1 MLLSVHVDCVYLKQL
16 MERCIIQRFIW
27 LCEGLRTEN
36 VTCDEDCIAPRGI
49 FVIVPLLL
57 VLFKKMSAPC
67 KVYIVKI

>member
-1 MLLSVHVDCVYLKQL
+1 MCHLLDVPQVTYGK
-16 MERCIIQRFIW
+16 MFIW

-57 VLFKKMSAPC
+57 VLFKKCLFTSFSLHREDMNA
-67 KVYIVKI
+67 K

>member
-1 MLLSVHVDCVYLKQL
+1 MYLKQL
-16 MERCIIQRFIW
+16 MERCLIQKFIW

-57 VLFKKMSAPC
+57 VLFKKCLFTSFSLHREDMNA
-67 KVYIVKI
+67 K